1 MRAVVFTGHG
11 EPLEVSTVD
20 PPTPDPTGV
29 VVELE
34 ACGICRS
41 DWHAWQG
48 DPVWAERGLAAGH
61 VLGHEPAGT
70 VRAVGDEVETVSE
83 GDHVTVPFNLA
94 DGTCHQCRTGHANLC
109 ENRRSLGLEPA
120 VPGAFAEQ
128 LHVPDADVNVVQLPD
143 SVSSVDMAGLG
154 CRFMTA
160 FHGLVHQADVDAGDW
175 VAVHGCGGV
184 GLSAVHIAAAL
195 GANVVAVDLFAEKL
209 DFAERLGAAATVD
222 ADAIEDVPSEIHD
235 ITNGGAHVSVDAL
248 GIATTCQNSVNC
260 LRTRGQ
266 HVQIGLTTRTEGG
279 QVALPTDRI
288 VGKELSVVGAIGMA
302 PARYDELFRFLEND
316 RIDPAKI
323 VAERVALEET
333 PETLAAMT
341 DYDTMGIPVIDDF

>member
-11 EPLEVSTVD
+11 EPLEVRTVD
-20 PPTPDPTGV
+20 PPTPDPEGV

-48 DPVWAERGLAAGH
+48 DPVWAERGLAPGH
-61 VLGHEPAGT
+61 VLGHEPAGI
-70 VRAVGDEVETVSE
+70 VRAVGGEVERVRE

-109 ENRRSLGLEPA
+109 ENGLALGLAPE

-128 LHVPDADVNVVQLPD
+128 LHIPDADVNVVQLPD

-160 FHGLVHQADVDAGDW
+160 LHGLVHQAD
-175 VAVHGCGGV
+175 
-184 GLSAVHIAAAL
+184 
-195 GANVVAVDLFAEKL
+195 LFSEKL
-209 DFAERLGAAATVD
+209 EFAERLGARATVD
-222 ADAIEDVPSEIHD
+222 ADATDDVPGEIRD
-235 ITNGGAHVSVDAL
+235 ITDGGAHVSVDAL
-248 GIATTCQNSVNC
+248 GIAATCQNSVNC

-266 HVQIGLTTRTEGG
+266 HVQIGLTTSSEGG

-288 VGKELSVVGAIGMA
+288 VGKELSVVGAIGMS
-302 PARYDELFRFLEND
+302 PARYDELFRFIEGG

-323 VAERVALEET
+323 VSETVSLEET
-333 PETLAAMT
+333 PEKLAAMT
-341 DYDTMGIPVIDDF
+341 DYDTLGIPVIDEF